1 MLQSTGSQRV
11 RHDLATEQE
20 PTGHWDGEGE
30 DAPSCTWSPG
40 WGLGFR
46 TSKHPV
52 PPSSGLDNQSWEEPK
67 GGDSVWGRSLAYHHG
82 LASLILAPGCGSMNA
97 GGGGGWGEHHLS
109 FLKRKS
115 KLFNSSPASTSSLQ
129 SSATL
134 KPTRS
139 SRNTVLTVVAP
150 SLTCLQKLPTTSA
163 SPPELPDSRNFLRSL
178 LNTQR
183 PQSHTQQPSGAT
195 KHSQGFLR
203 ISQLM
208 AKPSDAQRAQA
219 T

>member
-1 MLQSTGSQRV
+1 MV
-11 RHDLATEQE
+11 RKRTHHLAL
-20 PTGHWDGEGE
+20 GHQGG
-30 DAPSCTWSPG
+30 G
-40 WGLGFR
+40 WG
-46 TSKHPV
+46 
-52 PPSSGLDNQSWEEPK
+52 SGPQNLQFLLPQDLTAK
-67 GGDSVWGRSLAYHHG
+67 AGRSPRVGTLSGAGAWRYHHG
-82 LASLILAPGCGSMNA
+82 LASLIFAPGCGSMNA
-97 GGGGGWGEHHLS
+97 GGGGGWGEHLLS

-139 SRNTVLTVVAP
+139 SRNMVLTVVAP

-178 LNTQR
+178 LNRQR
-183 PQSHTQQPSGAT
+183 PQSHAQQPSGAM

-203 ISQLM
+203 ISPLM
-208 AKPSDAQRAQA
+208 AKPSDAQRGQA